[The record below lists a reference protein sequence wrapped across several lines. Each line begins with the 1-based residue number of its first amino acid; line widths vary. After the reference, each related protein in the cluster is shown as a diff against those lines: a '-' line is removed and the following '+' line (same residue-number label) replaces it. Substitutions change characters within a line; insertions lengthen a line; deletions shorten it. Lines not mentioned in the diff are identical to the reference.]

1 MADAKRAFDL
11 LKRIGFTRV
20 SGTPAELQ
28 AAQLLQDELKNMGLQ
43 GALEP
48 FAVEG
53 ERVIKA
59 TFEVLEPYH
68 KRYEVTGYEGAKKV
82 TDFEA
87 EFIYVGEMTELNF
100 KKAKGKIALVNGRMT
115 METYELLTKAGVA
128 GFVTMSGM
136 LTDEEEKTDLE
147 TRRMRPAMEQY
158 GLVPAFNI
166 RIKNAME
173 LVQQEAK
180 KVRVTLQTEPLKWQS
195 QNVVV
200 TLTGTTY
207 PDEIVAIGAH
217 YDSVP
222 FSSGVYDNG
231 AGSVTIMEVLH
242 HFAKNPPARTVRFIW
257 FGAEE
262 IGMLGSQAYLAQH
275 AEELDKHIFMMN
287 ADVGAIALG
296 QDYISVT
303 GEKDLQTY
311 VEYAAKEKGIQ
322 VRTVLD
328 AMPSD
333 CTPFSYKGIPSM
345 NFGRGAVPGAEYM
358 HTRYDCI
365 AFQSGKVLEETAN
378 FMTLFADRM
387 VNAVQFPVSRTI
399 PEDIMKKCEKMVAQ
413 FQKPQREE

>member
-11 LKRIGFTRV
+11 LKKIGFTRV
-20 SGTPAELQ
+20 TGTPEELKAAHILQ
-28 AAQLLQDELKNMGLQ
+28 AEIENIGLQ
-43 GALEP
+43 STLET
-48 FAVEG
+48 FAIEG
-53 ERVIKA
+53 ERVVKA
-59 TFEVLEPYH
+59 TFEVLEPYQ
-68 KRYEVTGYEGAKKV
+68 KTYEVTGYEGAKNV
-82 TDFEA
+82 TAFEA
-87 EFIYVGEMTELNF
+87 EFVYIGEMTELNF
-100 KKAKGKIALVNGRMT
+100 QKAKGKIALVNGRMT
-115 METYELLTKAGVA
+115 METYELLTKAEVE

-147 TRRMRPAMEQY
+147 TRRMRPAMEQF

-173 LVQQEAK
+173 LVQQEAS
-180 KVRVTLQTEPLKWQS
+180 KVRVTLQTEAVQAES

-200 TLTGTTY
+200 TLPGTDY
-207 PDEIVAIGAH
+207 PEEIIAIGAH

-242 HFAKNPPARTVRFIW
+242 HFAQNPPKRTVRFIW

-262 IGMLGSQAYLAQH
+262 VGMLGSQAYLEQH

-303 GEKDLQTY
+303 GKKGLQTY

-333 CTPFSYKGIPSM
+333 CTPFSNKGIPSM

-365 AFQSGKVLEETAN
+365 AFQSGKVLADTAN
-378 FMTLFADRM
+378 FMTMFADRM
-387 VNAVQFPVSRTI
+387 VNAVQFPVARTI

-413 FQKPQREE
+413 FQKPKKEA